1 MHMNDIIDAQNEEVQ
16 PDGKPIPSARKSTEV
31 KDEWDVSS
39 DEESSESGGEEL
51 DEEERA
57 EKDAEAINEIIY
69 NTERTT
75 EEIDYERY

>member
-16 PDGKPIPSARKSTEV
+16 PDGKPIPSARKSTED